1 MVSVQAI
8 EKAAISENEK
18 MVALKRIGELNR

>member
-1 MVSVQAI
+1 MISVEAI

-18 MVALKRIGELNR
+18 VVVLKRIGEWNR

>member
-1 MVSVQAI
+1 MVSVEPI

-18 MVALKRIGELNR
+18 VVVLKRIGELNR